1 MNKCYIPT
9 GYQNPLTVYET
20 QRAIEFIKRNFQ
32 SNLCHA
38 LNLKRVSAPLFVEE
52 SSGLNDNLN
61 GVRAPGQL

>member
-38 LNLKRVSAPLFVEE
+38 LNLKRVSAPLFVRRILGPE
-52 SSGLNDNLN
+52 
-61 GVRAPGQL
+61 